1 MSIQQRNPATH
12 NARTVQMY
20 EGYARNYALLIDPF
34 PDPDWRQ
41 WLDRLGTDVGPGA
54 RILEVGSGTGRD
66 ADYLE
71 SLGAEV
77 QRTDATQAFLDI
89 QAERGRKAHLLNVVT
104 DELTA
109 FGQPGYDAIV
119 AMCVL
124 IHVDRPVLPGVLAK
138 IRAALRP
145 YGLFL
150 VKMREGA
157 GDHVSATCFTS
168 QCRPGEFEALVS
180 DAGFVIEGT
189 GRFVDGDGDVWRT
202 LLCRREA

>member
-1 MSIQQRNPATH
+1 MSIQQINPATH

-20 EGYARNYALLIDPF
+20 EGYARNYALLIDPL
-34 PDPDWRQ
+34 PDPDLRH
-41 WLDRLGTDVGPGA
+41 WLDRLCTDVGPGA

-77 QRTDATQAFLDI
+77 HRTDATQAFLDI
-89 QAERGRKAHLLNVVT
+89 QAERGRKAHRLNVVT
-104 DELTA
+104 DDLTA
-109 FGQPGYDAIV
+109 AGQPGYDAIV

-124 IHVDRPVLPGVLAK
+124 IHVDRPALPGVLAK
-138 IRAALRP
+138 IQGALRP

-150 VKMREGA
+150 VNVREGSA
-157 GDHVSATCFTS
+157 DRISATCFTS
-168 QCRPGEFEALVS
+168 QWRPGEFEGLVS
-180 DAGFVIEGT
+180 DAAFVIEGT
-189 GRFVDGDGDVWRT
+189 GRFVNGDGDVWRT